1 MLISYHLLSISGYLY
16 FNIDINNA
24 NIVIYKILTLWR
36 LNIDGGINMS
46 KIISEHIQNLI
57 ATNRFFKAEISNK
70 LGIGYSTLWRRL
82 NGERSINV
90 DFLSDLAKV
99 LGTTSSYLLG
109 ETDNPIPTQPGNN
122 VMPKEENMQLDELSE
137 VSKETLH
144 QETHG
149 HLVFRHGD
157 YCIDVP
163 DTPSNQ
169 LWFREL
175 ATNILMSSVAIN

>member
-1 MLISYHLLSISGYLY
+1 
-16 FNIDINNA
+16 
-24 NIVIYKILTLWR
+24 
-36 LNIDGGINMS
+36 MS
-46 KIISEHIQNLI
+46 KLINERIQDLI
-57 ATNRFFKAEISNK
+57 TAKRVSKAEISEK

-99 LGTTSSYLLG
+99 LGTTSSYLMG
-109 ETDNPIPTQPGNN
+109 ETNNPSVIIHAEQSIL
-122 VMPKEENMQLDELSE
+122 PKEENTNTDET
-137 VSKETLH
+137 SKETLH
-144 QETHG
+144 QETPG

-169 LWFREL
+169 TWFREL
-175 ATNILMSSVAIN
+175 ATNILMSQTVVR